1 MDSPASTATLTAES
15 IDDNFPLK
23 IDLDSNK
30 EAEQDDSDNFILP
43 DKYTRPSGKEGL
55 SPLMLAASDPDSRI
69 LRAILSKGN
78 PFYVLETPAER
89 NHRLRFHIPTSFPVA
104 TPQFWPNSFTEN
116 GEGDVGITTP
126 LMEAIRAQSSENVRI
141 LLDAKANPNGPPL
154 HLMEKYS
161 AFFFRFRPI
170 IPPTSDQYGDVAS
183 RQALLDRMDLPQL
196 STLTWE
202 EVEDR
207 FYDGMAPFWCE
218 QDFVP
223 ADFYP
228 HGEAMPAIVEAARCG
243 SIEVVDQLLNAG
255 ADTSFWKSPQFFVP
269 AAPTESS
276 LSVSSPL
283 HAALQAR
290 DLDILKHLLDLGFE
304 PNTMPLSNPSRCFT
318 PLMGTV
324 IQHEDFDYEAF
335 DILARCPNINFEIR
349 TPIYRVHILHFAV
362 ATLNLSML
370 EHIIRHTPLRNAGVT
385 SLGHTLLHIAC
396 MPANSLEVQRH
407 SETVYKSIHET
418 RDLHA
423 QNDPHAS
430 QPPERAHYRYSR
442 TNFEHQTAVVKFLWE
457 HGAADVHEQ
466 DVHGNTALHY
476 LSGYREANIAL
487 LDWWRLQPGVNT
499 IFRECNNM
507 YEASAADLLHDSRR
521 AMELEI
527 SGWKPWFKRTRK
539 EERVARKQ
547 AIWKDLLGGEAK
559 RKL

>member
-1 MDSPASTATLTAES
+1 MDSPASTATLAAES
-15 IDDNFPLK
+15 IDDDFSLD
-23 IDLDSNK
+23 IDIDSGK
-30 EAEQDDSDNFILP
+30 EAEQDDFVLP
-43 DKYTRPSGKEGL
+43 EEYTRPNSKEGL

-69 LRAILSKGN
+69 LKAILAKGN
-78 PFYVLETPAER
+78 LYYLAETPAER
-89 NHRLRFHIPTSFPVA
+89 NRRLRFHIPTSFPVA
-104 TPQFWPNSFTEN
+104 TPQFWPNSFTAN
-116 GEGDVGITTP
+116 GEGEVGITTP
-126 LMEAIRAQSSENVRI
+126 LMEAIRAQRPENVRI
-141 LLDAKANPNGPPL
+141 LIDAKANPNGPPH

-170 IPPTSDQYGDVAS
+170 IPPTSDQYGDVTS
-183 RQALLDRMDLPQL
+183 REGLLNRMDLPQL
-196 STLTWE
+196 SSLTWE

-243 SIEVVDQLLNAG
+243 STEVVDQLIRAG
-255 ADTSFWKSPQFFVP
+255 ADTSFWKTPQFFVP
-269 AAPTESS
+269 AVPTESS

-290 DLDILKHLLDLGFE
+290 DLGMLKHLLGLGFE
-304 PNTMPLSNPSRCFT
+304 PNTMPLSNPTRCFT

-324 IQHEDFDYEAF
+324 IQHEDFDDEAF

-349 TPIYRVHILHFAV
+349 SPIYRVHLLHFAV
-362 ATLNLSML
+362 ATLNLKML
-370 EHIIRHTPLRNAGVT
+370 EHIIAYTSLRNAGVT
-385 SLGHTLLHIAC
+385 ALGHTLLHIAC
-396 MPANSLEVQRH
+396 MPANALEVQRH

-423 QNDPHAS
+423 QNDPYAS
-430 QPPERAHYRYSR
+430 QPLECAHYPYKR
-442 TNFEHQTAVVKFLWE
+442 TNFENQTAVVKFLWGR
-457 HGAADVHEQ
+457 GAADVSER

-476 LSGYREANIAL
+476 LSGYREANVGL

-499 IFRECNNM
+499 VFRECNNM
-507 YEASAADLLHDSRR
+507 YEASPEDLLHDSRR
-521 AMELEI
+521 AVELEI
-527 SGWKPWFKRTRK
+527 SGWKPWFNRTRRD
-539 EERVARKQ
+539 ERMVRKQ